1 VEYTGTNEEIMP
13 ETYLTPAGAA
23 KLKAELED
31 LTTTKRVEL
40 AVRLRDAIKM
50 GDLSE
55 NADYIMAKEQQAFLE
70 GRIQEL
76 QAALRN
82 AIIVN
87 DGGGIEVVSVGNRV
101 TVQEPGE
108 DPETFSLV
116 GAKEA
121 DPRAGKI
128 SNESPIGRAL
138 LGKRVGDTAEAQTPN
153 GTLKF
158 KILKIE

>member
-1 VEYTGTNEEIMP
+1 MA
-13 ETYLTPAGAA
+13 ETFLTPEGAE
-23 KLKAELED
+23 KIKAELEV

-40 AVRLRDAIKM
+40 AARLRDAIKM

-55 NADYIMAKEQQAFLE
+55 NADYIMAKEEQAFLE

-76 QAALRN
+76 QTLLRAAT
-82 AIIVN
+82 IVN
-87 DGGGIEVVSVGNRV
+87 SNGHGEAGIVNVGATV
-101 TVQEPGE
+101 TVQEPGQ
-108 DPETFSLV
+108 DPETFTLV

-121 DPRAGKI
+121 SPRQGKI

-138 LGKRVGDTAEAQTPN
+138 LGRRVGETVTAETP
-153 GTLKF
+153 GGSIKL